1 MDVETEIPFS
11 CPSSRNGFASAKRP
25 RTDEAEDR
33 HAGPSLISR
42 DGFERRNENGL
53 FFNKG
58 PDQPID
64 YSTSASHFSRR
75 FLPINASGLVYE
87 SEDFRPKG
95 ETLYTPLQDDV
106 IVNTRNIEQFTF
118 TNGSFF
124 IGDESSRFS
133 RTVQGKLSIFFTTK
147 SPRNCYNFL
156 EMLMY
161 CGRISV

>member
-11 CPSSRNGFASAKRP
+11 CTPTRNGFASAKRP
-25 RTDEAEDR
+25 RTDDCEDT
-33 HAGPSLISR
+33 HQGPCLSR
-42 DGFERRNENGL
+42 DGFERGNDNAL
-53 FFNKG
+53 FFNKR
-58 PDQPID
+58 PDQPLD
-64 YSTSASHFSRR
+64 YSTPASHFSRR

-133 RTVQGKLSIFFTTK
+133 RTVQGKIRIFHQITGLQLT
-147 SPRNCYNFL
+147 Y
-156 EMLMY
+156 
-161 CGRISV
+161 